1 MLAALA
7 PTGAL
12 RRVPATPP
20 RNATLTAMSEASAA
34 LRLVIDHI
42 ETLEGDVQPLLA
54 EVVNS
59 GDEQLVPTVLEA
71 LRSFLAERN
80 FYGRDLMAEILVG
93 LRGVEAFADVLAA
106 WAVDIGDDRDS
117 LSGLVWQ
124 LIDQDR
130 SAALTTIRA
139 FARSADPARK
149 KAGIWALGHAAG
161 PDGMDEADFEVLAVA
176 AREPDPDIRA
186 TALGALDADKGTDR
200 AVALWARALHDPVAQ
215 VRVCAVAG
223 LGYSK
228 RSDTIPAIVELA
240 DDHESRVRMFVA
252 VALGSLEHDDGL
264 PALAQLIT
272 DEDTLVREEA
282 VQALSRIGGTR
293 AGDMLLELIDHTDPD
308 LRATAAGALARVA
321 TVATLPSLRRL
332 CEDPEPAVRAAT
344 VAGLGVS
351 RLRGAGSVVAD
362 RAVDPEPEVRMRV
375 AVAIDRL
382 HAAEAD
388 HTLVRLLDDADPAVR
403 RTAARVIELRA
414 SRNDEPASA

>member
-1 MLAALA
+1 
-7 PTGAL
+7 
-12 RRVPATPP
+12 
-20 RNATLTAMSEASAA
+20 MSEASAA

-42 ETLEGDVQPLLA
+42 ETLEGDVRPLLA
-54 EVVNS
+54 EVVTS
-59 GDEQLVPTVLEA
+59 GEELLVPTVLEA

-93 LRGVEAFADVLAA
+93 LRGVDAFADVLAA

-130 SAALTTIRA
+130 SGALATIRA
-139 FARSADPARK
+139 FARSADPARQM
-149 KAGIWALGHAAG
+149 AGIWALGHAAG
-161 PDGMDEADFEVLAVA
+161 PDGLDEADFEILAVA
-176 AREPDPDIRA
+176 AREPDSDIRA

-200 AVALWARALHDPVAQ
+200 AVALMAHALHDPVAQ

-228 RSDTIPAIVELA
+228 RSDIIPAILELA
-240 DDHESRVRMFVA
+240 DDHEPRVRMFVA

-264 PALAQLIT
+264 PTLAQLIT
-272 DEDTLVREEA
+272 DDDTRVRNEA
-282 VQALSRIGGTR
+282 VRALSRIAGTR
-293 AGDMLLELIDHTDPD
+293 AVEMLLGLIDHTDPD

-344 VAGLGVS
+344 VAGLGGS
-351 RLRGAGSVVAD
+351 RLREAGPVVAD

-382 HAAEAD
+382 HAAEAE

-403 RTAARVIELRA
+403 RTAARVIELRV
-414 SRNDEPASA
+414 SRNDQPASA